1 VRFKVPITSSAI
13 SSDAALID
21 LLRKH
26 GPLSVPQ
33 LASGM
38 EVTATAVRQRLT
50 RLLAQGDIERH
61 CDSADASRA
70 RRGRPLH
77 RYALTEKGRR
87 RGGSNFSDL
96 AIALWQE
103 VREIKQADVRQ
114 GLLAR
119 LSRRLATLYAGQVR
133 GSDLSE
139 RMESLAEVFRQRQ
152 IPFEVDRSQE
162 LPILHANACPYP
174 DLAEQDRGICALEKM
189 MFSELLGE
197 SVRLSSCRL
206 DGHNCCTF
214 EPATRSVSEGPTQTR
229 AVSERPTPTR
239 SVSERP
245 IPTRSVS
252 EGPMTSLTHASG

>member
-1 VRFKVPITSSAI
+1 MTTAI
-13 SSDAALID
+13 ESTDTALLD

-26 GPLSVPQ
+26 ESLSVSQ
-33 LASGM
+33 LAAAM

-50 RLLAQGDIERH
+50 RLLALGDIERKVQ
-61 CDSADASRA
+61 RA
-70 RRGRPLH
+70 GRGRPVH
-77 RYALTEKGRR
+77 QYALTEKGRR
-87 RGGSNFSDL
+87 RSGSNFSDL

-103 VREIKQADVRQ
+103 VREIKDAQVRQ

-119 LSRRLATLYAGQVR
+119 LSRRLAGLYASQVR
-133 GSDLSE
+133 GADLDE
-139 RMESLAEVFRQRQ
+139 RMESLAAIFRERQ
-152 IPFEVDRSQE
+152 IPFEVERSQE

-197 SVRLSSCRL
+197 AVRLSNCRL

-214 EPATRSVSEGPTQTR
+214 EPA
-229 AVSERPTPTR
+229 
-239 SVSERP
+239 

-252 EGPMTSLTHASG
+252 EGIMTSLADASG